1 MPARVATGADQM
13 PRQARYIVPRGLPRR
28 GEFLAACLVLLV
40 VAHVLFAQLTL
51 VVAVAFVLVTRVPR
65 WRLSW
70 LAAPAVTG
78 LAWTAAVGPR
88 AAAAGVADGPAQV
101 LRYLGGSGHQA
112 APPVALN

>member
-28 GEFLAACLVLLV
+28 GVFLAARLVLLV
-40 VAHVLFAQLTL
+40 VWHVLFAQLTL
-51 VVAVAFVLVTRVPR
+51 VVAVAFVLVTRVTR

-88 AAAAGVADGPAQV
+88 AAAAGLADGPAPGAGF
-101 LRYLGGSGHQA
+101 LRVRRGQ
-112 APPVALN
+112 